1 MEARFDSEEQALQWL
16 YSMQRLGVKLGL
28 ENVRRLLAA
37 LALSERELRYVHV
50 AGTNGKGSTCAFVQA
65 LLVASGEV
73 GVGLFTSPHLV
84 RFNERIRDERGEIRG
99 EELRELLGELREVT
113 ADWEPQP
120 TFFELAL
127 ALGVMWFK

>member
-50 AGTNGKGSTCAFVQA
+50 AGTTGKGSTCAFVQA
-65 LLVASGEV
+65 
-73 GVGLFTSPHLV
+73 
-84 RFNERIRDERGEIRG
+84 
-99 EELRELLGELREVT
+99 
-113 ADWEPQP
+113 
-120 TFFELAL
+120 
-127 ALGVMWFK
+127 